1 MPQRDKAETPRRC
14 GRCTAAVGANDEVCA
29 TCGARVSRGGRS
41 VLAVAVAA
49 LLLLLAAV
57 GALAA
62 LTLGGERELR
72 DVAAPVAAVEE
83 GTTSP
88 FATGVEELAVGRLRR
103 RRGRG

>member
-1 MPQRDKAETPRRC
+1 MMRLT
-14 GRCTAAVGANDEVCA
+14 GA
-29 TCGARVSRGGRS
+29 T
-41 VLAVAVAA
+41 VAVAA
-49 LLLLLAAV
+49 LLLLLAGV

-88 FATGVEELAVGRLRR
+88 FATGVEELAVGETAEAAGARVTLEGVRALPVTDADQPR
-103 RRGRG
+103 KRGHAF